1 MRIMR
6 SVVVFLAIALF
17 SVPVIHGQDL
27 SKYRTFPFGMT
38 LADLAKQIDAKPTDA
53 IAVHQLPALIEELTW
68 RPRQPI
74 SSSGPEEPVQKIL
87 FSFYNGTL
95 YRMLVTYDGS
105 AIQGLT
111 DEDMIGVVSAK
122 YGTAT
127 RPVADV
133 SFPTEPSYRKSERV
147 IARWEDS
154 QYSLNLLRSYWSN
167 ALEIVM
173 FAKQMDAQAGISI
186 AESVKLEQQQIPQKA
201 AARVTK
207 EAEDLERERQT
218 NIETL
223 RP

>member
-1 MRIMR
+1 MRVMR
-6 SVVVFLAIALF
+6 SVVIFLAIALF
-17 SVPVIHGQDL
+17 SVPAIHGQDL
-27 SKYRTFPFGMT
+27 SKYRTFSFGMT
-38 LADLAKQIDAKPTDA
+38 LADLAKQIDARPTDA

-74 SSSGPEEPVQKIL
+74 NSSGPADPVQKIL
-87 FSFYNGTL
+87 FSFYNGAL

-105 AIQGLT
+105 AVAGLT

-127 RPVADV
+127 RPIADV
-133 SFPTEPSYRKSERV
+133 NFPTEPSYRKSERV

-154 QYSLNLLRSYWSN
+154 QYSFNLLRSYWSN
-167 ALEIVM
+167 VFEIVM
-173 FAKQMDAQAGISI
+173 FAKQMDAQAGVSI
-186 AESVKLEQQQIPQKA
+186 TESLKLEQQQVPQKA

-207 EAEDLERERQT
+207 ETEDLERERQK